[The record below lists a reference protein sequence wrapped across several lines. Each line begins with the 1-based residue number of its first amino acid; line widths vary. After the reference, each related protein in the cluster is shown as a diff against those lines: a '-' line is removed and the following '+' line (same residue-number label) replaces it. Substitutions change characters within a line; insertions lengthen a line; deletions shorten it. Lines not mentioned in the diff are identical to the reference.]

1 MDSKKKE
8 TPEEKRERLKQS
20 ELQNNATG
28 SLNDGINR
36 GTSGNL
42 NGMGWKE
49 TMVLVLVLFIGYI
62 TYKLFFS

>member
-8 TPEEKRERLKQS
+8 TPEEKRERLRQS
-20 ELQNNATG
+20 ELKNNPTG
-28 SLNDGINR
+28 ALNDGVNR
-36 GTSGNL
+36 GSSGNL

-49 TMVLVLVLFIGYI
+49 ALVLILVLFIRYI